1 MTTHRVE
8 GGEEGAERSP
18 LAAATREERL
28 VPDAA
33 GGLLWQP
40 TAETLPTARLA
51 ELQMGRLRETL
62 HSAYAHVPFYRRKL
76 DELGIAPED
85 VRCHGDV
92 ADLPFTTKTDLRD
105 HYPFGMFAR
114 PRGEIVRVHASS
126 GTTGNPTTVGYTRED
141 IDTWCDLVARAL
153 AAAGLKPGDLL
164 QNAYGYGLF
173 TGGLGLHFGAE
184 RLGCTVVPIS
194 GGNTERQLKI
204 MRDFGATALSCTPS
218 YAMHLA
224 EAARDRGL
232 GPEDLPVRV
241 GVLGAE
247 PWTDELRAQIEAG
260 LGIDALDIY
269 GLSEMGGPGVA
280 FECLGK
286 AGMHVNE
293 DHYLVEVVD
302 PDTLMPL
309 PEGEVGELVLTTLSR
324 RAQPLIRYRTRDLC
338 SVSSDPCVCGR
349 TAIRMSKPI
358 GRSDDML
365 IIRGVNVFPSQ
376 IEEVLMGIPEIE
388 PHYQIVVD
396 RRGYLDVI
404 EVWVEVGEDIFA
416 ATMGDLER
424 FQRKVQGKI
433 ANVLNIQVAVK
444 LKEPKTIQRSEG
456 KAVRVVDRRK
466 PL

>member
-1 MTTHRVE
+1 MTTRRRQASE
-8 GGEEGAERSP
+8 RGAEGAP
-18 LAAATREERL
+18 LTTATREEHL

-40 TAETLPTARLA
+40 ADETLPTPQLGERQI
-51 ELQMGRLRETL
+51 ERLRATL
-62 HSAYAHVPFYRRKL
+62 RNAYEHIPFYQKKL
-76 DELGIAPED
+76 DGLGIKPDD
-85 VRCHGDV
+85 VACHGDL
-92 ADLPFTTKTDLRD
+92 ADLPFTTKIDLRD

-114 PRGEIVRVHASS
+114 PREEIVRVHASS
-126 GTTGNPTTVGYTRED
+126 GTTGNPTTVGYTRAD
-141 IDTWCDLVARAL
+141 IDTWGDLIARTL
-153 AAAGLKPGDLL
+153 AAGGVKPGDLL

-218 YAMHLA
+218 YAMYLA
-224 EAARDRGL
+224 DAARDRGL
-232 GPEDLPVRV
+232 RPDDLPIRV
-241 GVLGAE
+241 GFHGAE
-247 PWTDELRAQIEAG
+247 PWTNEMRTLIEAG

-280 FECLGK
+280 FECLCKG
-286 AGMHVNE
+286 GMHINE
-293 DHYLVEVVD
+293 DHYLAEIID
-302 PDTLMPL
+302 PETLRPL
-309 PEGEVGELVLTTLSR
+309 PEGEVGELVFTTLSR
-324 RAQPLIRYRTRDLC
+324 EAQPLIRYRTRDLC
-338 SVSSDPCVCGR
+338 SLSSEPCACGR
-349 TAIRMSKPI
+349 TSARMSKPI

-396 RRGYLDVI
+396 RKGYLDVI

-416 ATMGDLER
+416 ETMGDLER
-424 FQRKVQGKI
+424 FQRKVQGQI
-433 ANVLNIQVAVK
+433 YNVLNIQAAVK

-456 KAVRVVDRRK
+456 KAVRVIDRRK
-466 PL
+466 QA